1 MLESMGTHRIIFG
14 NCGKVI
20 GKGPDL
26 ESLIGGLA
34 VPFNKCAVLEIYKVP
49 RPLGHAFFGSLV
61 VDVHVYQNR
70 GLTCLGTKNLYV

>member
-49 RPLGHAFFGSLV
+49 RPLGHAFLVASLWMST
-61 VDVHVYQNR
+61 YI
-70 GLTCLGTKNLYV
+70 KIEA